1 MVGPNYTV
9 YLVKRGYDY
18 YEPQRFR
25 LNGSSENFLNWEW
38 TADLLPALKGED
50 PSGLFIGSPHLF
62 GFTSVIWGAV
72 GVVRDPPD
80 IPRIFKAL
88 FLMFSF
94 PMMSLSASKPH
105 LGHFNLLSVLLQ
117 L

>member
-50 PSGLFIGSPHLF
+50 SSGLFIGSPIYSGLHLSF
-62 GFTSVIWGAV
+62 GGQWGWSE
-72 GVVRDPPD
+72 
-80 IPRIFKAL
+80 IPLI
-88 FLMFSF
+88 
-94 PMMSLSASKPH
+94 SLGFSKP
-105 LGHFNLLSVLLQ
+105 SS
-117 L
+117 

>member
-50 PSGLFIGSPHLF
+50 PSGRFIGSPHLF

-72 GVVRDPPD
+72 GGGQRSPGYP
-80 IPRIFKAL
+80 
-88 FLMFSF
+88 
-94 PMMSLSASKPH
+94 
-105 LGHFNLLSVLLQ
+105 
-117 L
+117 